1 MRLLHANGDTH
12 QMDSDPHIAE
22 HNSFPELV
30 VAVVAAAAAASSMG
44 HICLCSLKNRT
55 VA

>member
-1 MRLLHANGDTH
+1 MRLLRANGDTH

-22 HNSFPELV
+22 HNSSPGLV
-30 VAVVAAAAAASSMG
+30 AASSMG

>member
-1 MRLLHANGDTH
+1 MRLLRANGDTH

-22 HNSFPELV
+22 HNSSPGL
-30 VAVVAAAAAASSMG
+30 AVAAAASSMG